1 MHDKL
6 QQFGLNLLEFRSSM
20 RKIFAVL
27 GLFIFS
33 HFVAK
38 AQHEDTIL
46 MARNTDLLKNL
57 LRREGN
63 IHPFYVSSQSILQ
76 TTYKHS
82 QQRAQYVI
90 KTPKNLFVLIDW
102 TGILYKAVHFTDSL
116 ITFKRIDS
124 TINLNYNSGGPV
136 YVHQEEIHV
145 FGGYSFWKTNGTDK
159 KFNEKDMQWDVVPL
173 SEEIIPQLYPR
184 PLFWHDI
191 KNEFV
196 WLPYQRILNAGIKD
210 PDYLEGKIIPYVYRL
225 NLKTKDWEKVGSTNP
240 ELVEILKKSGLY
252 VETEKGILLSDDRCL
267 YKLDFENNKVFK
279 LNDFSMLQSF
289 LRRSYTD
296 FRYVYH
302 DTLFYFN
309 SEKNKYDS
317 LWLDPKKFEVM
328 DIPIFQ
334 KESSYNKYFIG
345 LAMVVLTSVIVYL
358 ILQQKKKSDETPQQI
373 DNQWE
378 RQIDKKSTNEFTDI
392 EQRLIALLKQKSLLN
407 ETATPTEI
415 NYVLGVKDKN
425 VGLQKKV
432 RSDVINSINE
442 KYKQITGSGDSLIL
456 SIRNENDKRHLEYF
470 IDPDS
475 VPI

>member
-1 MHDKL
+1 
-6 QQFGLNLLEFRSSM
+6 M

-27 GLFIFS
+27 SLFIIS
-33 HFVAK
+33 HFAAK
-38 AQHEDTIL
+38 AQHEDTLLI
-46 MARNTDLLKNL
+46 ARNTDFLKDL
-57 LRREGN
+57 VKRDGN
-63 IHPFYVSSQSILQ
+63 VYPFSGSNQGILK

-82 QQRAQYVI
+82 QIRGQYVI
-90 KTPKNLFVLIDW
+90 KTLKDLFLFIDW
-102 TGILYKAVHFTDSL
+102 TGILYKAIDFTDSL

-124 TINLNYNSGGPV
+124 TINLNYNGGGSV
-136 YVHQEEIHV
+136 YVHQNEIHV

-159 KFNEKDMQWDVVPL
+159 KFNEKDLQWDVVPL
-173 SEEIIPQLYPR
+173 SDEIIPQLYPR

-191 KNEFV
+191 KNEFIY
-196 WLPYQRILNAGIKD
+196 LPYQRILNTGIKD
-210 PDYLEGKIIPYVYRL
+210 PDYFEGKIIPYVFRL
-225 NLKTKDWEKVGSTNP
+225 NLKTKDWEKVGSTHP

-252 VETEKGILLSDDRCL
+252 LETEKGLLLSDISCL
-267 YKLDFENNKVFK
+267 YLLDFENNKLLK
-279 LNDFSMLQSF
+279 LTDFSILQSF
-289 LRRSYTD
+289 LRTLHTD

-334 KESSYNKYFIG
+334 KETSSNSYLIG
-345 LAMVVLTSVIVYL
+345 LASIMLFSIIGYL
-358 ILQQKKKSDETPQQI
+358 IIKRKKNTEKISQQNDSHG
-373 DNQWE
+373 E
-378 RQIDKKSTNEFTDI
+378 RQIDKKSSNEFTDI
-392 EQRLIALLKQKSLLN
+392 EQRLLALLKQKSLLK
-407 ETATPTEI
+407 ETATPAEI

-442 KYKQITGSGDSLIL
+442 KYKQVTGSGDSLIL

>member
-1 MHDKL
+1 
-6 QQFGLNLLEFRSSM
+6 M
-20 RKIFAVL
+20 RKIFAAL

-38 AQHEDTIL
+38 AQHEDTHL
-46 MARNTDLLKNL
+46 VARNSRFLKDLVK
-57 LRREGN
+57 REGN
-63 IHPFYVSSQSILQ
+63 VYPFYVFNQGILQ

-82 QQRAQYVI
+82 QKKGQCVI
-90 KTPKNLFVLIDW
+90 KTPKDLFVLIDW
-102 TGILYKAVHFTDSL
+102 TGILYKAIDFTDSL

-124 TINLNYNSGGPV
+124 TINLNYNGGGSV
-136 YVHQEEIHV
+136 YVHQNEIHV

-159 KFNEKDMQWDVVPL
+159 KFNEKDLQWDVVPL
-173 SEEIIPQLYPR
+173 SDEIIPQLYPR

-191 KNEFV
+191 KNEFI
-196 WLPYQRILNAGIKD
+196 WLPYQRVLNTGIKD
-210 PDYLEGKIIPYVYRL
+210 QEYLLGKITPNVYRL
-225 NLKTKDWEKVGSTNP
+225 DLKTKDWEKVGATHP
-240 ELVEILKKSGLY
+240 ELVEILKKSGIYL
-252 VETEKGILLSDDRCL
+252 ETEKGLLLSDISCL
-267 YKLDFENNKVFK
+267 YMLDFQNNKILK
-279 LNDFSMLQSF
+279 LTDFSILQSF
-289 LRRSYTD
+289 LRRLYSD

-334 KESSYNKYFIG
+334 KETSSNTYLIG
-345 LAMVVLTSVIVYL
+345 LASIMLFSVIGYL
-358 ILQQKKKSDETPQQI
+358 IIKRKRNAEKIPQQN
-373 DNQWE
+373 DNHGE
-378 RQIDKKSTNEFTDI
+378 RQIDKKSSNEFSDI
-392 EQRLIALLKQKSLLN
+392 EQRLIELLKQKSLLK
-407 ETATPTEI
+407 ETATPAEI

-432 RSDVINSINE
+432 RSDVINSIN
-442 KYKQITGSGDSLIL
+442 KKFKGMTGNGDSLIL

>member
-38 AQHEDTIL
+38 AQHEDTLL

-63 IHPFYVSSQSILQ
+63 IHPFYVSSQGILQ

-240 ELVEILKKSGLY
+240 ELVEILKKSGLH

-289 LRRSYTD
+289 LRRSYTN

-334 KESSYNKYFIG
+334 KETSSNTYLIG
-345 LAMVVLTSVIVYL
+345 LASIMLFSVIGYL
-358 ILQQKKKSDETPQQI
+358 IIKRKRNAEKIPQQN
-373 DNQWE
+373 DNHGE
-378 RQIDKKSTNEFTDI
+378 RQIDKKGSNEFTDI
-392 EQRLIALLKQKSLLN
+392 EQRLIELLKQKSLLK

-415 NYVLGVKDKN
+415 NYVLGLKDKN

-442 KYKQITGSGDSLIL
+442 KYKEMTGNGDSLIL

-470 IDPDS
+470 IDPDFAQ
-475 VPI
+475 I